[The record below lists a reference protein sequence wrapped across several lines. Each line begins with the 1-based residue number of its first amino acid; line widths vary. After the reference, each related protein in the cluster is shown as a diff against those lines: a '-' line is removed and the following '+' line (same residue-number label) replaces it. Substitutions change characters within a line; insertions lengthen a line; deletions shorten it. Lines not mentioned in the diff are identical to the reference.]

1 MKIKNR
7 KKNGGTD
14 NPASSGWGKGRCH
27 AAHLYK
33 AGVSAEEKDYQ

>member
-1 MKIKNR
+1 MEEQTILHHL
-7 KKNGGTD
+7 GG
-14 NPASSGWGKGRCH
+14 GKGRCH